1 MDEPLPPPPRPHGAS
16 NKNQEPE
23 VNKQHQT
30 NQAIELRMVGPEG
43 SKAEVWLRVLDSLKQ
58 GKQASLVV
66 KAVQS
71 LYGLDGLS
79 ALLVV
84 ASAKH
89 MDEVVDNIVD
99 LTYKVLE
106 PELFASKDN
115 ANRLKVYSEL
125 VSLPGF
131 PPVGLEW
138 VNMPHFCDLCEMMP
152 GILTSKTGLRFFDK
166 LFFPIE
172 QLYLLPGC
180 VLSLTEHDDDQGK
193 YDVDAMCNTDRF
205 VVLKSEHAKS
215 VVRVLPGQQ
224 VKRTDVYAPLKH
236 DALASTNHPFDE
248 NRTETS
254 PEFPALQA
262 SPDNKFLL
270 WVHNIAD
277 PHKAP
282 FTVLDVTTGT
292 HIEVCDYFANAY
304 SVWWAGTNTLGVRA
318 RGCMAWQS
326 FGLSELASPPSRLV
340 NTIQGTTGAINAKY
354 AVSIQAFVNIND
366 LTIATRAANPD
377 MQVVIS
383 RHQIKA
389 SRVVG
394 DPHSDNLF
402 YIFDKNMEFCYELDV
417 EKRGADATGVKQIDK
432 SVFKASLAKLV
443 WTAPNMKD
451 EDDKEDSQYGEE
463 EEEDDKKKDDKEQD
477 AKEQDDD

>member
-16 NKNQEPE
+16 TNGQEPE
-23 VNKQHQT
+23 SNKQD
-30 NQAIELRMVGPEG
+30 QATELRMVGPEG

-66 KAVQS
+66 KAVQD

-84 ASAKH
+84 ASSKR
-89 MDEVVDNIVD
+89 MDAVVDSIVD
-99 LTYKVLE
+99 LTFKVLG

-138 VNMPHFCDLCEMMP
+138 PNMPYFCDVCEMMP

-166 LFFPIE
+166 LFFPVDY
-172 QLYLLPGC
+172 LYLLPGC

-224 VKRTDVYAPLKH
+224 VRRTDVYAPLTH
-236 DALASTNHPFDE
+236 DVLASTNHPFDE

-282 FTVLDVTTGT
+282 FTVLDVTTNT

-318 RGCMAWQS
+318 RGCTAWQR

-340 NTIQGTTGAINAKY
+340 NMIQGTTGAINAKY
-354 AVSIQAFVNIND
+354 EVSIHVFVNA
-366 LTIATRAANPD
+366 LTISTRPANHN
-377 MQVVIS
+377 MQMVMS
-383 RHQIKA
+383 RHYMTA
-389 SRVVG
+389 SRVVA

-402 YIFDKNMEFCYELDV
+402 YIFDEDMKFCYELDV
-417 EKRGADATGVKQIDK
+417 DKRTAEEPAEELTFEKPRATGVKRIDK
-432 SVFKASLAKLV
+432 SVFKARLAKLV
-443 WTAPNMKD
+443 WTAPNIR
-451 EDDKEDSQYGEE
+451 DDDDEDSQDGEE
-463 EEEDDKKKDDKEQD
+463 EEEDDKEEGDKEYVD
-477 AKEQDDD
+477 